1 MYMAGVVT
9 QGFEYDNLESKEE
22 PRHID
27 EQRYEQHDDSRIKS
41 QDVRVFHQRK
51 ARCPEL
57 LFQRLWQPVRIALLD
72 EGIELLEF
80 WGLPFLSSRVVAIE
94 IEVYLVKPFLA
105 VPGQR
110 PHQGALLGIV
120 VQFASRCSFEEIKV
134 DVAVVVGHGALFGMA
149 VETGE
154 GGNQPNPYS
163 PRLPPRSRFAGEAQ
177 AQEKIN
183 GEESHVA
190 GKAVQ
195 NASD

>member
-1 MYMAGVVT
+1 MLMNSDTNSTMTRVSKVRMFVYFIKGGSPSGTVLSTPAATRPDSVAGRGHRT
-9 QGFEYDNLESKEE
+9 F
-22 PRHID
+22 
-27 EQRYEQHDDSRIKS
+27 
-41 QDVRVFHQRK
+41 
-51 ARCPEL
+51 
-57 LFQRLWQPVRIALLD
+57 
-72 EGIELLEF
+72 GI

-163 PRLPPRSRFAGEAQ
+163 PRLPHGAGSPVRRRHR
-177 AQEKIN
+177 K
-183 GEESHVA
+183 
-190 GKAVQ
+190 K
-195 NASD
+195 

>member
-1 MYMAGVVT
+1 M
-9 QGFEYDNLESKEE
+9 
-22 PRHID
+22 
-27 EQRYEQHDDSRIKS
+27 
-41 QDVRVFHQRK
+41 
-51 ARCPEL
+51 
-57 LFQRLWQPVRIALLD
+57 LD

-80 WGLPFLSSRVVAIE
+80 GRLPLLSPRVVAIE

-110 PHQGALLGIV
+110 PHQGTLLGIV
-120 VQFASRCSFEEIKV
+120 VQFASRCSFEKIKV

-154 GGNQPNPYS
+154 GGHQPNPY
-163 PRLPPRSRFAGEAQ
+163 PPWLPPRSRFASEAQ

-183 GEESHVA
+183 GEEPYVA

-195 NASD
+195 DTSD

>member
-1 MYMAGVVT
+1 MAGVVT

-110 PHQGALLGIV
+110 PHQGALL
-120 VQFASRCSFEEIKV
+120 A
-134 DVAVVVGHGALFGMA
+134 
-149 VETGE
+149 
-154 GGNQPNPYS
+154 
-163 PRLPPRSRFAGEAQ
+163 
-177 AQEKIN
+177 
-183 GEESHVA
+183 
-190 GKAVQ
+190 
-195 NASD
+195 